1 MFLHISPEQSVVII
15 VYLEFK
21 NLINYQVKKVKN
33 ESTFQGIHG
42 KSAWRWTEL
51 KGTARVHKVKKVPK
65 ST

>member
-33 ESTFQGIHG
+33 ESTFKEFMVNLPGD
-42 KSAWRWTEL
+42 EL
-51 KGTARVHKVKKVPK
+51 N
-65 ST
+65 